1 MGEGLLKELVGLR
14 KAIERM
20 YGLSPDPET
29 LLKILKLQEF
39 LKKDLSVL
47 RILNSKS

>member
-1 MGEGLLKELVGLR
+1 MLKELVELK

-20 YGLSPDPET
+20 YGLSPEPET
-29 LLKILKLQEF
+29 LLEILKLQEF